1 VLAERRRQD
10 ADAPA
15 GAGKARPGPLRG
27 QLGCVGTADAAAVVV
42 LSVVAYT
49 EGGLAAVGLG
59 V

>member
-1 VLAERRRQD
+1 
-10 ADAPA
+10 
-15 GAGKARPGPLRG
+15 
-27 QLGCVGTADAAAVVV
+27 VGTADAAAVVV